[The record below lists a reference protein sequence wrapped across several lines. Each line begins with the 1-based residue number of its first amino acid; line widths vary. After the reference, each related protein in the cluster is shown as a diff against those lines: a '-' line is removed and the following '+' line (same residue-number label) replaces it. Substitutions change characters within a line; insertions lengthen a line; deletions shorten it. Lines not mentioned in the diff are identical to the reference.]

1 MFPIPALVRRHWRR
15 SQRTAKVVAPARR
28 FLPTHRIRDAV
39 MSRRG
44 LKWGIP
50 AMLLAAP
57 YLAATKLLTD
67 HIEQGGPD
75 WSHLVV
81 LLCAWNAL
89 KMLWLG
95 PMSLVALAGAR
106 HREHGQRRAA
116 RRETETHG
124 VPDEALVA
132 VGGAS

>member
-1 MFPIPALVRRHWRR
+1 MFPIPALVRRHWQR
-15 SQRTAKVVAPARR
+15 SQRTADAVALFRR
-28 FLPTHRIRDAV
+28 FLPTHGIRDAV

-57 YLAATKLLTD
+57 YLAAAKLLTD

-75 WSHLVV
+75 WLHLVV

-95 PMSLVALAGAR
+95 PMSLIALAGTR
-106 HREHGQRRAA
+106 HREHVQRRAVG
-116 RRETETHG
+116 RETETHG
-124 VPDEALVA
+124 TPDEALVTA
-132 VGGAS
+132 GGAS